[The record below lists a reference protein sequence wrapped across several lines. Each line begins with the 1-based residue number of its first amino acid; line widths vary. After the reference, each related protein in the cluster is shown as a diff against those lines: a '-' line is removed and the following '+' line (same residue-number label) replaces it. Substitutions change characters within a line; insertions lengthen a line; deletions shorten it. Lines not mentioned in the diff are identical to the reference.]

1 MPYLIMESFSP
12 IMNHEKIHILR
23 NHKGQWFEHAF
34 HTANHRAFQIKPFS
48 KFRSVT
54 NLPAKERSQ

>member
-1 MPYLIMESFSP
+1 
-12 IMNHEKIHILR
+12 MNHEKIHILR

-54 NLPAKERSQ
+54 NLLAKERSQ